1 MLFLYQIVN
10 KFPNCLLEMGRTP
23 RPDMSGNRCSKLD
36 SRYSTRSSVIVLMS
50 RIAVYSMLTV
60 TFLLRALSS
69 WCQSFENRC
78 SIELTTTRH
87 ILLNEA
93 ENVEEFIQPASSKP
107 YPYPVLISTYIAD
120 TRPDTDFLCSFH
132 PPLLMIPPLLK
143 GYKQMQTIYS
153 QPCSL
158 SGPPVSSRSRHFINV
173 EFDTRYL
180 IIDLTKVCNEWIGMW
195 EGTSVHH
202 FCRNQ
207 YLTGRKRST
216 EIKFSC
222 FALT

>member
-1 MLFLYQIVN
+1 M
-10 KFPNCLLEMGRTP
+10 ERTP
-23 RPDMSGNRCSKLD
+23 RPDMSGNRCTKLD
-36 SRYSTRSSVIVLMS
+36 SRYPTRSSTIVLMS

-60 TFLLRALSS
+60 TFSLRAQSS
-69 WCQSFENRC
+69 WCQSFENC
-78 SIELTTTRH
+78 YPLNLLTTTRN
-87 ILLNEA
+87 ILLNKA
-93 ENVEEFIQPASSKP
+93 ENVKEFFQPASSKP
-107 YPYPVLISTYIAD
+107 DPYPVLISAYVAD

-132 PPLLMIPPLLK
+132 PPLLMVPPLLK

-158 SGPPVSSRSRHFINV
+158 SGPPVSSRSKHFINV

-195 EGTSVHH
+195 EGTSVHP